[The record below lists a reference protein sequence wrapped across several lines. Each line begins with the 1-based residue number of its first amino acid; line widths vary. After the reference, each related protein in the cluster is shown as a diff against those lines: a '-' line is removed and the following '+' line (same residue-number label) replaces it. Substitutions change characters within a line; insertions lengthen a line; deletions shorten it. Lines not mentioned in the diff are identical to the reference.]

1 VSMPVRVVIRKA
13 LALAAVCA
21 AGCVSKAPL
30 AVQSFTIDPP
40 APSAA
45 VDQAG
50 AVVVSMARVRMAPP
64 YAGTSFTYRMGGHRV
79 ERDPYATFA
88 APPGWMLTAA
98 VRGYLRNA
106 DFIRDVV
113 EPGGELP
120 VAASIETDGGVLT
133 ADLAEAAQATAVLA
147 LTFRVYT
154 PAAGATLE
162 KEMFRKTYT
171 RSLPL
176 EQRDADAIAAAWNRE
191 LAEIADE
198 FLADLRPLLMPAP
211 ASTPTP
217 TPTP

>member
-40 APSAA
+40 APSTA

-50 AVVVSMARVRMAPP
+50 AVVVSMARVRVAPP
-64 YAGTSFTYRMGGHRV
+64 YAGTSFTYRMGSHRV

-88 APPGWMLTAA
+88 APPGWMLTTA

-113 EPGGELP
+113 EPGGEIP
-120 VAASIETDGGVLT
+120 VVASIEADAGELT
-133 ADLAEAAQATAVLA
+133 ADLAEAGDATAVLA

-171 RSLPL
+171 RTRPL
-176 EQRDADAIAAAWNRE
+176 AKRDADAIVSAWNRD
-191 LAEIADE
+191 LSEIADE
-198 FLADLRPLLMPAP
+198 FLADLRPVLMRAP
-211 ASTPTP
+211 ASTP
-217 TPTP
+217 

>member
-1 VSMPVRVVIRKA
+1 VSMPVRVVLRKA

-45 VDQAG
+45 VDRAG

-88 APPGWMLTAA
+88 APPGWMLTTA

-120 VAASIETDGGVLT
+120 VVASIEADAGVLT
-133 ADLAEAAQATAVLA
+133 ADLAEGDATAVLA

-154 PAAGATLE
+154 PAAGAALE

-171 RSLPL
+171 RTRSLGR
-176 EQRDADAIAAAWNRE
+176 RDADAIADAWNRE

-198 FLADLRPLLMPAP
+198 FLADLRPALRPAP
-211 ASTPTP
+211 
-217 TPTP
+217 